1 MGRFILK
8 RFLHFIPLLLGITL
22 LSFLIIQ
29 MAPGDYLTTLKA
41 DPKMSPAL
49 IEQLR
54 HEFGLD
60 QPALVQYG
68 RWLWQVVHLNL
79 GKSVAYR
86 VDVLDLLGSRA
97 LNTLILSLASIL
109 FTWSLAIPIGI
120 IVAVKQNTLLDRGLS
135 FMAFVGMSLPS
146 FFLAFLMLYVA
157 MKTGWFPIGGTYSP
171 DYDSYTA
178 LGKCVERAEHLIVPV
193 IVLGVGGMAGLMRL
207 MRGNVLEILHSDYV
221 RTARAK
227 GLGFRSVIFKHT
239 LRNALNP
246 FVTLAGYELGALLGG
261 AALVEAVLNLQGLG
275 TLMLQA
281 VLAQD
286 LYLIM
291 ASLLIG
297 AVLLIIG
304 NLLADIVLTRVD
316 PRIRL
321 DA

>member
-1 MGRFILK
+1 MGRFIVRRL
-8 RFLHFIPLLLGITL
+8 LHFIPLLLGITL

-41 DPKMSPAL
+41 DPKMSPQL

-60 QPALVQYG
+60 QPVLVQYG
-68 RWLWQVVHLNL
+68 RWLWQVVHFNF
-79 GKSVAYR
+79 GQSVAYR
-86 VDVLDLLGSRA
+86 VDVIDLIGSRA
-97 LNTLILSLASIL
+97 LNTFILSFASIL
-109 FTWSLAIPIGI
+109 FTWTLAIPMGVV
-120 IVAVKQNTLLDRGLS
+120 VAVRQNTILDRTLS
-135 FMAFVGMSLPS
+135 FLAFIGMSLPS
-146 FFLAFLMLYVA
+146 FFLAFLMLYLA
-157 MKTGWFPIGGTYSP
+157 LKTGWFPIGGTYSP
-171 DYDSYTA
+171 EYDSYTA
-178 LGKCVERAEHLIVPV
+178 LGKLIDRAEHLVVPV
-193 IVLGVGGMAGLMRL
+193 FVLGVGGMAGLMRL
-207 MRGNVLEILHSDYV
+207 MRANILEIMNSDYV

-227 GLGFRSVIFKHT
+227 GLSGRTVIFKHV

-304 NLLADIVLTRVD
+304 NLLADIALTRLD

-321 DA
+321 GD